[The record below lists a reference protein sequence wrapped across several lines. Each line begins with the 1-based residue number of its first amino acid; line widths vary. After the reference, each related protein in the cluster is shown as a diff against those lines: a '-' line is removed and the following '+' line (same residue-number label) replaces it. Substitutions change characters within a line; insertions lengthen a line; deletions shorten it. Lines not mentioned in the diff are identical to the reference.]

1 MGTTAQKLQ
10 AIANSK
16 AAIKAA
22 IEAKGVS
29 GVGNRLSDYAGKIA
43 AIPSGGGGDIMFVIG
58 QATSRPTDGGLYLE
72 VDGVSAT
79 YPNIYTN
86 PTTVR
91 FESEYWGNKSGFTH
105 LTIQYADGTSQNIVS
120 DTTINVTQSMYVIV
134 WSNETCLAGDTLITL
149 ADGTTR
155 RIDQLKVGD
164 KVLSINP
171 ATNARE
177 EDEITFSDA
186 DSEKYGEK
194 VDAWT
199 LSDGTV
205 LKTINPHEFYNST
218 IGKFQYIADIPF
230 GSSLYK
236 IDETTP
242 RLVKHEVIEERTR
255 HFTIFTKKWNNYFA
269 NGILSGNRTSTP
281 ISQRGDR
288 NGRE

>member
-29 GVGNRLSDYAGKIA
+29 DVGNVLADYATKISE
-43 AIPSGGGGDIMFVIG
+43 IPSGGGGDKTFVIG
-58 QATSRPTDGGLYLE
+58 QATTDPTQGGLRLF

-79 YPNIYTN
+79 YPNLYTN

-91 FESEYWGNKSGFTH
+91 FESDYWGMGGGFTH
-105 LTIQYADGTSQNIVS
+105 LTIQYADGTTQNISS
-120 DTTINVTQSMYVIV
+120 DTTITVTQSMYVLV
-134 WSNETCLAGDTLITL
+134 WSNATCLAGDTLITL
-149 ADGTTR
+149 ADGSTR

-164 KVLSINP
+164 KVCSINP
-171 ATNARE
+171 ETKWYE

-218 IGKFQYIADIPF
+218 IGRFQYIADIPI

-236 IDETTP
+236 IDGTVP

-281 ISQRGDR
+281 LTFVKK
-288 NGRE
+288 